1 MVSRNAHLMLKTSSA
16 PSIAPQCHRWV
27 ALCSLI
33 FVTGCAMGG
42 VSIESAVPDKS
53 SITGSVTPSQQPDTD
68 NETLSDRNA
77 IRNVV
82 SGLDFNTWGMKPVP
96 WANPDTG
103 SQGVINQ
110 VSEVQKTDGLCR
122 EFETSRQAFNGVSLY
137 RGETCMRKG
146 GDWVLKSFAPL

>member
-1 MVSRNAHLMLKTSSA
+1 
-16 PSIAPQCHRWV
+16 
-27 ALCSLI
+27 
-33 FVTGCAMGG
+33 MGG